1 MGIQF
6 KSVGDLMALLAATE
20 ISSVEVLQDFI
31 AQIEAFDG
39 EINAVVARRFDRA
52 LELARAAD
60 DRRICAGQDQ
70 LGPLHGLPLTVKESF
85 DVAGLPT
92 TWGMVSRAGHLA
104 TDDADAVARLAAAGA
119 IVFGKTNVPEG
130 LADCQTANPLY
141 GTTSNP
147 WDLTLTCGGS
157 SGGSAAALAAGFTSA
172 ELGSDLAGSLRTPA
186 HFCGV
191 HSHKPSYGVVSQLG
205 HSLDADPA
213 QTDLTVIGPMARS
226 ASDLRVLFDCIAGPS
241 GFETAGWKLALP
253 EARSRRLRDY
263 RVAVLPDHRACAVD
277 ETIRAAIS
285 GLATD
290 LQRQGAQVDLEP
302 EWPID
307 LELCWQD
314 YMMMM
319 RAVGS
324 RRASVEAMKQL
335 SDQAAGLQGDDRS
348 YRAAVRRAAGMSH
361 HSWLSLNSRRGRCR
375 EAWQRFFRTYDVVL
389 CPVHSSLAFAHDT
402 AAPREDRTIE
412 INGRRQDYNQ
422 SLFWMA
428 IAGLSYLPSTV
439 RPISLARGLPIGI
452 QIIGP
457 YLEDLTTLRF
467 AALLD
472 ELCPP
477 LVYPLQDAVGPEHA
491 GFTSTQRHHDQSR
504 RKACS

>member
-6 KSVGDLMALLAATE
+6 NSASDLLALLATKQL
-20 ISSVEVLQDFI
+20 SSVELLKHFI
-31 AQIEAFDG
+31 ARIEAHDG
-39 EINAVVARRFDRA
+39 EINAVVVRDFDRA
-52 LELARAAD
+52 LERARAAD
-60 DRRICAGQDQ
+60 ERRLRGRQDT
-70 LGPLHGLPLTVKESF
+70 LGRLHGLPLTVKESF

-92 TWGMVSRAGHLA
+92 TWGMRSRASHRA
-104 TDDADAVARLAAAGA
+104 AADAEAVARLASEGA

-141 GTTSNP
+141 GRTSNP
-147 WDLTLTCGGS
+147 WDLALTCGGS
-157 SGGSAAALAAGFTSA
+157 SGGSAAALAAGFTCA

-186 HFCGV
+186 HFCGI
-191 HSHKPSYGVVSQLG
+191 HSHKSSYGVVSQLG
-205 HSLDADPA
+205 HSLEADAT

-226 ASDLRVLFDCIAGPS
+226 ASDLRLLFDCIAGPS
-241 GFETAGWKLALP
+241 GFETIGWKLALP
-253 EARSRRLRDY
+253 ESRCRRLRDF
-263 RVAVLPDHRACAVD
+263 RVAVLADHGACPVD
-277 ETIRAAIS
+277 DAIRAAIT

-290 LQRQGAQVDLEP
+290 LQGQGAQVDFTP

-319 RAVGS
+319 RAVGT
-324 RRASVEAMKQL
+324 RRASVETLREL
-335 SDQAAGLQGDDRS
+335 SEQAAGLRREDRS
-348 YRAAVRRAAGMSH
+348 YRAAVRRAAGMAH

-375 EAWQRFFRTYDVVL
+375 EAWQQFFRTYDVVL

-402 AAPREDRTIE
+402 ASSREDRTIE

-422 SLFWMA
+422 SLFWLA
-428 IAGLSYLPSTV
+428 VAGLSYLPSTV

-457 YLEDLTTLRF
+457 YLEDMTTLRF
-467 AALLD
+467 AELLD
-472 ELCPP
+472 ELCPS
-477 LVYPLQDAVGPEHA
+477 LVYPHHA
-491 GFTSTQRHHDQSR
+491 AARAESGQSTSMQQHRDHLR